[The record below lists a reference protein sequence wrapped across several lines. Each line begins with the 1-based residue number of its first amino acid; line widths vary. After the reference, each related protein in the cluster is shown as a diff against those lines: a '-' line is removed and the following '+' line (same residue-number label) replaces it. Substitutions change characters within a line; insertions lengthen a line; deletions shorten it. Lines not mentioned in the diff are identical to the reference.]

1 MCALNLG
8 LLVAVPQSR
17 EGERGR
23 NKRKQLIDDALDAQT
38 RIGVILR
45 VHDILYF
52 DHYFGAAS
60 GGDWHI
66 LVVRNLRRCQV
77 RYAVQ
82 LKGEVL
88 HVHLVK
94 VVVSNHISLLEEDV
108 YAYGLVRGVLDVS
121 DVVRMQI
128 DEFVCYFNSSWRQ
141 QKRPCGGDRQ
151 ANNKCTQYPKPS
163 YTKKINIYYL
173 Y

>member
-8 LLVAVPQSR
+8 LLIAVPQGR

-38 RIGVILR
+38 RICIILC
-45 VHDILYF
+45 VHDIFYF
-52 DHYFGAAS
+52 DYYFSVAS
-60 GGDWHI
+60 GCNWHI

-82 LKGEVL
+82 LESEVL

-94 VVVSNHISLLEEDV
+94 IVVDNHKSLLKEDV
-108 YAYGLVRGVLDVS
+108 YTYSLVRGVLDVS
-121 DVVRMQI
+121 DVVRMQV
-128 DEFVCYFNSSWRQ
+128 DEFV
-141 QKRPCGGDRQ
+141 
-151 ANNKCTQYPKPS
+151 
-163 YTKKINIYYL
+163 
-173 Y
+173 